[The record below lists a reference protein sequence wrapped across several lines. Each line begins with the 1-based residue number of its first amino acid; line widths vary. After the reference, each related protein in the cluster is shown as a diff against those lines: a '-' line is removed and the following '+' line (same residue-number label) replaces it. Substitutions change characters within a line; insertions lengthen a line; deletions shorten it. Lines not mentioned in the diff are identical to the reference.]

1 MKFVQDST
9 VNFVAQREGFE
20 ATAYPDYSQ
29 YSIGYGSGKM
39 PDGRSV
45 RPGDTITEPEAR
57 KLLRAMLIDYAT
69 VVQSSVTSTINQNQF
84 DALVSLCYNIGKAGF
99 LRSSVLKRVNENP
112 NNFEE
117 IEASFKMWNTA
128 GGAVNPGLVKRRQAE
143 ADLYKKSPAGGLF
156 FFVIIAIAFVF
167 RIIRKTRKK

>member
-1 MKFVQDST
+1 MRFVQDST
-9 VNFVAQREGFE
+9 VNFVAQWEGFR
-20 ATAYPDYSQ
+20 ATAYLDYSQ

-39 PDGRSV
+39 PDGRTV

-57 KLLRAMLIDYAT
+57 KLLRTLLIDYAT
-69 VVQSSVTSTINQNQF
+69 VVQSSVTSAINQNQF

-112 NNFEE
+112 NNFEA
-117 IEASFKMWNTA
+117 IEAAFKMWNTA
-128 GGAVNPGLVKRRQAE
+128 GGAVNSGLVKRRQAE

-156 FFVIIAIAFVF
+156 FFVIIAIAFV
-167 RIIRKTRKK
+167 IGLVKKRKK